1 MTRRVFG
8 ARIVGTRHVVVL
20 SDLMGELDM
29 LRTDVARPCIG
40 QFVDGV
46 SGVETLTVITGS
58 ATGEQMLI
66 YLIRQVDGRLSHFTA
81 GECQVLRVGYELL
94 IVHFQPTT

>member
-1 MTRRVFG
+1 M
-8 ARIVGTRHVVVL
+8 VVL
-20 SDLMGELDM
+20 SDLMGVLDM

-46 SGVETLTVITGS
+46 SGLETLTVITGRT
-58 ATGEQMLI
+58 TGEQMLI
-66 YLIRQVDGRLSHFTA
+66 YLIRQVDGRLSRFTA
-81 GECQVLRVGYELL
+81 SEYQVLRVGYKLL